1 MKCDLYHSQ
10 SEGTPSQST
19 SAMPTPGNE
28 REREDGRNAEKQQ
41 ARTEPAQGMASAVS
55 PFQPIA
61 RDGQDGG
68 TGQRQATLPSASN
81 LSRGHHVLLA
91 RGLKGRL
98 PSHLSGPLRRKAS
111 KSRHWST
118 VHIFRHARAHASS
131 LNYGLNFARAC
142 HDGAVANH
150 GSGGGVGFGAK
161 YAHGR
166 QTAS

>member
-1 MKCDLYHSQ
+1 MQCDLYHSQ

-19 SAMPTPGNE
+19 FAMPTPGNE

-55 PFQPIA
+55 PFEPIA

-81 LSRGHHVLLA
+81 LSRGQHDLVA

-98 PSHLSGPLRRKAS
+98 PWHLSGPLRQEPS

-118 VHIFRHARAHASS
+118 LSIFRHAGAYESS
-131 LNYGLNFARAC
+131 LE
-142 HDGAVANH
+142 V
-150 GSGGGVGFGAK
+150 
-161 YAHGR
+161 
-166 QTAS
+166 